1 MLLSWAR
8 DALGIVVEIVK
19 RTDDVRGFKVL
30 PRRWVVER
38 SFGWLVRNR
47 RPARDYERLTAT
59 SEAMIKASMIRLM
72 LVRLAGQSSRW
83 SHESH
88 RETARPREPR
98 PRTPK
103 TSSWRNQP
111 ATRQALSRVTSVYET
126 AFLGWHLRGHAF
138 AATGPTT

>member
-59 SEAMIKASMIRLM
+59 SEAMIKAAMIRLM
-72 LVRLAGQSSRW
+72 LVRLAGLSRGGAMNP
-83 SHESH
+83 
-88 RETARPREPR
+88 TARPRDRANQDHEHRR
-98 PRTPK
+98 P
-103 TSSWRNQP
+103 
-111 ATRQALSRVTSVYET
+111 
-126 AFLGWHLRGHAF
+126 HRGVINR
-138 AATGPTT
+138 PPDRL

>member
-1 MLLSWAR
+1 VWADGGYANSVNSTLLSWAR
-8 DALGIVVEIVK
+8 DELGIVVEIVK

-88 RETARPREPR
+88 RETAR
-98 PRTPK
+98 TK
-103 TSSWRNQP
+103 T
-111 ATRQALSRVTSVYET
+111 
-126 AFLGWHLRGHAF
+126 
-138 AATGPTT
+138 TTTENLIVA